1 MNYKVIFYTVGRIMQ
16 FEAIFFL
23 PPFIISIA
31 YGEVFTAFSFAV
43 SAIIALA
50 AWLLLSHFVGKNDKL
65 IYAREGFA
73 IVALAWIAIS
83 AVGAIPY
90 VISGEIPN
98 YIDAFFE
105 TVSGFTTTAASVIEN
120 VEELGKGIM
129 FWRSFTH
136 WLGGMGVLVFMMA
149 IFPQESGRSIHI
161 MRAEMAGPTMG
172 KLVPKLRETARILY
186 LIYIVM
192 TVLETLIL
200 WAMGMPPYE
209 ALLHAFGTSGTSGFA
224 IKSDSL
230 AGYSTEIQWV
240 ISVFMIFGGI
250 NFNLFYLVFV
260 RRFRDVFKSMELW
273 VYFAIIAVCTALVAI
288 NISSLYG
295 GFWETVRYAF
305 FHVSAIITTTG
316 YSLCDYSTWPDFSKT
331 LLLILMFVGGCA
343 GSTAGGI
350 KISRFIIAF
359 KSIVRDIKQMLHP
372 AAVSGVRYEGKKLDD
387 KTIHGVNAYFTFY
400 FIVFFIGL
408 LLISFEPFG
417 FETNFSAVSACFNNI
432 GAGFGAVGPYG
443 NYAAYSAF
451 GKIVLSA
458 LMLLGRLEIFP
469 LLLVFTPIF
478 WKSK

>member
-1 MNYKVIFYTVGRIMQ
+1 MNYRTIAHTVGVILQ
-16 FEAIFFL
+16 FEALFL
-23 PPFIISIA
+23 LPSLIISLIYGETRSVYAFIIS
-31 YGEVFTAFSFAV
+31 AV
-43 SAIIALA
+43 VS
-50 AWLLLSHFVGKNDKL
+50 LLIGILLTYVVGKNDKM

-73 IVALAWIAIS
+73 IVAIAWMAIS
-83 AVGAIPY
+83 AVGALPY
-90 VISGEIPN
+90 VISGELPN

-105 TVSGFTTTAASVIEN
+105 TVSGFTTTAASVVTD
-120 VEELGKGIM
+120 VEALSKGIM

-136 WLGGMGVLVFMMA
+136 WLGGMGVLVFLMA

-161 MRAEMAGPTMG
+161 MRAEMPGPTVG

-186 LIYIVM
+186 IIYIGI

-200 WAMGMPPYE
+200 WAMGMTFYD

-230 AGYSTEIQWV
+230 AGYSTSIQWV
-240 ISVFMIFGGI
+240 ITVFMLMGGV
-250 NFNLFYLVFV
+250 NFNLYYLVFA
-260 RRFRDVFKSMELW
+260 RQFRSVFKSVELW
-273 VYFAIIAVCTALVAI
+273 VYLAIVTVSTLLVAV
-288 NISSLYG
+288 NVSPLYEG
-295 GFWETVRYAF
+295 IEETARQAF
-305 FHVSAIITTTG
+305 FHVSSVITTTG
-316 YSLCDYSTWPDFSKT
+316 YSICNYDTWPDFSKT
-331 LLLILMFVGGCA
+331 LLMLLMFIGGCA

-350 KISRFIIAF
+350 KVPRFILAC

-372 AAVSGVRYEGKKLDD
+372 AAVSGIRYEGKKVDD

-400 FIVFFIGL
+400 FIIFFVAL
-408 LLISFEPFG
+408 LLISAEPFG

-443 NYAAYSAF
+443 SYAAYSSFA
-451 GKIVLSA
+451 KIVLSA

-478 WKSK
+478 WKAK